1 MFGRIAREYIMHIT
15 IAGSGNVG
23 GALAGGWLK
32 TGHRVTFATR
42 DVAGDKAGQLRE
54 QGFGVVPLNDAATS
68 TDVIVLAVPW
78 AAVEATIRSLGDFAG
93 KVLIDTTDPLK
104 SGRELAIGF
113 GDSGGETVARLAP
126 SARVVKAFS
135 TTGSRNMADSNYPG
149 RKLMMALAGD
159 DTPAK
164 QIVMALVADLGFD
177 PIDTG
182 QLTMSRYLEP
192 LAMLWINLAYT
203 QQLGPNIGFALLRR

>member
-1 MFGRIAREYIMHIT
+1 MNIT

-23 GALAGGWLK
+23 RALAGGWLK
-32 TGHRVTFATR
+32 KGHNVTFATR
-42 DVAGDKAGQLRE
+42 EPAGDKAGKLRKE
-54 QGFGVVPLNDAATS
+54 GFGVVSLNDAATS

-78 AAVEATIRSLGDFAG
+78 TAVEATIRSVGAFAG
-93 KVLIDTTDPLK
+93 KVLIDATDPLK
-104 SGRELAIGF
+104 SRRELAIGF

-135 TTGSRNMADSNYPG
+135 TTGSGNMVDSNYPG
-149 RKLMMALAGD
+149 GKLMMALAGD
-159 DTPAK
+159 DAAAK
-164 QIVMALVADLGFD
+164 KIVMALVADLGFD

-182 QLTMSRYLEP
+182 PLAMSRYLEP
-192 LAMLWINLAYT
+192 LAMVWINLAYT